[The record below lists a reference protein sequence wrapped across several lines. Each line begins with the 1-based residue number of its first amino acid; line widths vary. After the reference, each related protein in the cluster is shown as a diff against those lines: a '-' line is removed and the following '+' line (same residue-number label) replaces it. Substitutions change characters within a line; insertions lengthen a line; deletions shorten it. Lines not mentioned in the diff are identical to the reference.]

1 MHNATMPYAP
11 MYPSMGLA
19 HIKLPRIGS
28 TSTYAGK
35 IERVKAKRSPI
46 LL

>member
-28 TSTYAGK
+28 TYAGK